1 MADRDLT
8 RFGWFSIGAALV
20 TLGLKLVAWLLT
32 GSVGLLSDALEST
45 VNLAA
50 AVLMLVALRVSALP
64 PDDNHHYGHEKAELF
79 SAAAEGLMIVAAASL
94 IIWRALDRLLHPQ
107 ELSRIGLGLAVSV
120 VAAAIN
126 LAVGL
131 VLIRGGRRHD
141 SGALLADGR
150 HLLTDVWT
158 TAGVLVGL
166 LAVTVTGWLPLDPLV
181 ALAVAVNVVV
191 TGVQV
196 LRSSITGL
204 MDPPL
209 PEAEQERIDAVV
221 ERYEARGVTFHA
233 MRSRVAGHR
242 RFLSVHVLVPGRWT
256 VAQGHDLLER
266 FEADLRA
273 CVPNLTVDTHLEPV
287 EDPLSYADEALDRA
301 DDA

>member
-107 ELSRIGLGLAVSV
+107 ELSRVGLGLAVSV
-120 VAAAIN
+120 VAGVIN

-131 VLIRGGRRHD
+131 VLVRGGRRHD

-158 TAGVLVGL
+158 TAGVIVGVVLVQ
-166 LAVTVTGWLPLDPLV
+166 ATGMWRLDPILAIAV
-181 ALAVAVNVVV
+181 ALHILW
-191 TGVQV
+191 TGSKLVS
-196 LRSSITGL
+196 RSFHGL
-204 MDPPL
+204 MDV
-209 PEAEQERIDAVV
+209 AVPASDLAVIV
-221 ERYEARGVTFHA
+221 EVLEKVKAHGGDYHA
-233 MRSRVAGHR
+233 LRSRESGARSFVD
-242 RFLSVHVLVPGRWT
+242 VHILVPGRLS
-256 VAQGHDLLER
+256 VQAGHDLCESLER
-266 FEADLRA
+266 EIQSRLPH
-273 CVPNLTVDTHLEPV
+273 VEVLTHLEPI
-287 EDPLSYADEALDRA
+287 EDPRSW
-301 DDA
+301 DDPENPLAGS

>member
-1 MADRDLT
+1 VADRDLT

-107 ELSRIGLGLAVSV
+107 ELSRVGLGLAVSV
-120 VAAAIN
+120 VAGVIN

-131 VLIRGGRRHD
+131 VLVRGGRRHD

-221 ERYEARGVTFHA
+221 ERFEARGVTFHA

-256 VAQGHDLLER
+256 VTQGHDLLER